1 MRSSTF
7 LAVAASLYTPS
18 AAVYQGFNYGATQ
31 TDGTVKV
38 QSDFEDEFKT
48 AKGLV
53 GNTGFTSARLYTT
66 VQSGGGPIAA
76 IPAAI
81 AQDTSLLLGIWASGG
96 QAGVTTE
103 IEALTSAIST
113 YGTSFTDL
121 VVGLSIGS
129 EDLYR
134 NSPTGIA
141 AKAGVG
147 ADPDTI
153 VSYINQV
160 KTALAGTALSD
171 VSIGHVDTWT
181 AWVNGSN
188 DAVINAVDWIG
199 VDAYPFFQNTEANG
213 IETGKGLFTDAYD
226 ATQAVSGGK
235 PVWITETGWP
245 VSGDAQGDAVA
256 SIANAKTYYDEVGCG
271 FAFGNINTWWY
282 TLQDAY
288 PTTPNPS
295 FGVVG
300 TTLSTTPLYDLSCSN
315 ITSSNTSTSATATG
329 SIASSAS
336 SAASELASAGSGLS
350 PSQGSGSGVSN
361 STVSTT
367 LASVAAGS
375 TGSSTGSGSGSGSS
389 NGTYTA
395 ASKTATTASATG
407 SSASS
412 SSTAASTGAGS
423 TISASGF
430 GLFGAL
436 LAMMVAL

>member
-1 MRSSTF
+1 MRSSTTL
-7 LAVAASLYTPS
+7 LALAASLYTPS

-31 TDGTVKV
+31 SDGTVKV
-38 QSDFEDEFKT
+38 QSDFEAEFKA
-48 AKGLV
+48 AKELV
-53 GNTGFTSARLYTT
+53 GNSGFTSARLYTT
-66 VQSGGGPIAA
+66 VQSGGGPISA

-96 QAGVTTE
+96 QASVTAE
-103 IEALTSAIST
+103 IDALTSAITT
-113 YGTSFTDL
+113 YGTSFTNL

-141 AKAGVG
+141 ADAGVG
-147 ADPDTI
+147 ANPETI
-153 VSYINQV
+153 VSYISQV
-160 KTALAGTALSD
+160 KSALAGTALAD

-188 DAVINAVDWIG
+188 SAVVDACDWIG

-213 IETGKGLFTDAYD
+213 IANGKGLFTDAYA
-226 ATQAVSGGK
+226 ATEAISGGK

-256 SIANAKTYYDEVGCG
+256 SLANAKTYYDNVGCG

-295 FGVVG
+295 FGLVG
-300 TTLSTTPLYDLSCSN
+300 TTLSSTPLFDLSCSN
-315 ITSSNTSTSATATG
+315 ITSSTSISTSGTASGTVSSATG
-329 SIASSAS
+329 
-336 SAASELASAGSGLS
+336 LASAGSGLS
-350 PSQGSGSGVSN
+350 PSQGGGVSG
-361 STVSTT
+361 STT

-375 TGSSTGSGSGSGSS
+375 TGTSGSSSS
-389 NGTYTA
+389 NGTYTSPTKS
-395 ASKTATTASATG
+395 ASGTSGT
-407 SSASS
+407 SSASA
-412 SSTAASTGAGS
+412 SSTVVASSGA
-423 TISASGF
+423 SALSVSVVGIF
-430 GLFGAL
+430 GLV
-436 LAMMVAL
+436 AMMMAL